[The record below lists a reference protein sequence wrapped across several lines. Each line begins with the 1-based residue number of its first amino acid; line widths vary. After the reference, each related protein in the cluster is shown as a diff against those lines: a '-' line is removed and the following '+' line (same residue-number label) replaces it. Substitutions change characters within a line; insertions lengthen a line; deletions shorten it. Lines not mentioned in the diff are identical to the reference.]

1 MAEQARGESEK
12 LVVYLLDDFYRE
24 LEPVGRLNI
33 VGELAKR
40 AIDYYQA
47 LPAELRTPDTE
58 RNQALAQ
65 VRYGAV
71 LRIQSKHDE
80 ARKVLARGDSG
91 PRCAAREGRYQRS
104 RRDRTRARAGGA
116 IARGGLDWPGPRLL
130 CRRHSEQWLSWRR
143 WPRRVARV
151 SPCGARMGLR

>member
-24 LEPVGRLNI
+24 LEPVGRLNL

-71 LRIQSKHDE
+71 LRIQSKYDE
-80 ARKVLARGDSG
+80 ARKVLGTAIPALDALRAKGDASEATAIG
-91 PRCAAREGRYQRS
+91 LAIGLVA
-104 RRDRTRARAGGA
+104 A
-116 IARGGLDWPGPRLL
+116 IARGGFVRPGPRHA
-130 CRRHSEQWLSWRR
+130 CRRQSAR
-143 WPRRVARV
+143 WPCLRPRPRRAARV
-151 SPCGARMGLR
+151 SRCVARTAPR